1 MAKILLV
8 DDDPLVVES
17 LLSAMESKG
26 HAVVT
31 ASNGIKAL
39 KKFDQSAF
47 DLVVTDIIMPE
58 MDGIETILEMRRKRS
73 NAKIVA
79 ISGGGRIGN
88 VDYLEMAKK
97 LGAIAVIK
105 KPFRFAEFF
114 TVLNDC
120 LCEKPGAHSL
130 PPPRP

>member
-26 HAVVT
+26 HTVVT

-58 MDGIETILEMRRKRS
+58 MDGIETILKMRCKRS

-88 VDYLEMAKK
+88 VDYLEAAKK
-97 LGAIAVIK
+97 LGAIAVIE
-105 KPFRFAEFF
+105 KPFRFEEFF
-114 TVLNDC
+114 KVLNDC
-120 LCEKPGAHSL
+120 LRESPSAHSL